1 MRKIMTRCVDA
12 HHHLWKYSAE
22 KYGWIGDEMPMLRRD
37 FLPPELYDEM
47 IAAGVQASIAIQA
60 RQTFDETR
68 WLLHLAEQH
77 AYIAGVVGWAPIAD
91 SGFREQLETLAGHP
105 KLKGLR
111 HVLQDEPDDYMLR
124 GSFQRGLA
132 ALQGTGLVYDILI
145 YERQLSFATQLVD
158 RHPNQVF
165 VLDHLAKPKICAA
178 EISPWRRRLRELALR
193 PNVHCK
199 LSGMVTEAD
208 WNQWKIVDLHPYV
221 EVAVECFGP
230 ARLLAGSDWPV
241 CTIAASYGKWWQTLR
256 ELISGLSSAEQA
268 GILGGNASR
277 VYSLS
282 EEAL

>member
-1 MRKIMTRCVDA
+1 
-12 HHHLWKYSAE
+12 
-22 KYGWIGDEMPMLRRD
+22 MPMLRRD